1 MPSHKVVQFLLVVI
15 ALLGATGCSLNRKP
29 VVAIPPPPPREAPS
43 LAQNLPLSHT
53 FISPLIKGFSQARL
67 DPVVWV
73 ISKAEDAFRRGEREY
88 TAGHMEAA
96 KDQFNIAIQELL
108 QAPKPVVADKRLLQ
122 KLDYLVARIHAY
134 ELEALK
140 QGDGFT
146 EQFYEPAPLDEMATI
161 TIPENISA
169 AELQK
174 IAQED
179 LANTASDLPLVVNKR
194 VAAFIKF
201 FCCTRRGRE
210 ALEGGL
216 QRSGRY
222 RDMILRILQEEG
234 VPQDLIYLAQ
244 AESNFHAKARS
255 RAAAVGL
262 WQFIRGTGKLYGLE
276 RTWWADDRL
285 DPEKATRAAAKHLK
299 DLYDEFGNWYLAMA
313 GYNTGA
319 GNVKR
324 AIRRTG
330 SRDFWKLADRR
341 ALYRET
347 RSYIPII
354 VALTIINK
362 NPEKY
367 GLGDILPEPP
377 VAYETMTVEHPVDLR
392 LASEIVGSNLETI
405 RELNPSL
412 LRMTTP
418 NVPEFDLRIPLA
430 TRNLFARRI
439 AMVPPDKRVW
449 WRWHTV
455 HYGETLSGIAK
466 KFKTSVQA
474 IAEVNNLGADERLQE
489 AAELVIPVTRQ
500 QPPGGTHRIRPRET
514 LSGLARR
521 YNVSVSQLMMWN
533 QLDTTVIRAGS
544 LLHVGPPTAPP
555 PGSGTYRVRRGDSLS
570 RIANRYRVSVNQ
582 LMAWNQLSS
591 TRIHPGQTLRVGT
604 SAASSSGSALQQPP
618 GSGTYRVRR
627 GDSLSSIASRH
638 RVSVDQLVAWNQ
650 LSSTRIYPGQT
661 LRVGTS
667 AASSSGS
674 ALQQPPGSGTYRV
687 RRGDSLSSIASRH
700 RVSVDQ
706 LMAWNQL
713 SSTRIYPGQTLR
725 VGTSAASSSG
735 SAPQQPRGRVV
746 HRVRRGDSLSSIASR
761 YGVSV
766 SQLMAWNQLSSEIIH
781 PGQTLRVETST
792 TSSSG
797 SAPQQPRESVVH
809 RVRKGESLWE
819 IASNYNISVEALR
832 RTNSHLGR
840 TLHIGDR
847 VVIPAAR

>member
-1 MPSHKVVQFLLVVI
+1 MPINKVVQFLLLAT
-15 ALLGATGCSLNRKP
+15 ALLGATGCSLTRKP
-29 VVAIPPPPPREAPS
+29 VAAIPPPPREAPS

-53 FISPLIKGFSQARL
+53 VISPVIKGLAQVRL

-73 ISKAEDAFRRGEREY
+73 ISKAEDAFHRGEREY

-96 KDQFNIAIQELL
+96 KDQFNIAIQGLL

-122 KLDYLVARIHAY
+122 KLDYLIARIHAY

-179 LANTASDLPLVVNKR
+179 LANTVSDLPLVVNRR
-194 VAAFIKF
+194 VAALIKF
-201 FCCTRRGRE
+201 FCCTRRGRTT
-210 ALEGGL
+210 LEGGL
-216 QRSGRY
+216 RRSGRF
-222 RDMILRILQEEG
+222 RDMILQILKEEG

-244 AESNFHAKARS
+244 AESSFRATARS

-262 WQFIRGTGKLYGLE
+262 WQFIRSTGKLYGLE
-276 RTWWADDRL
+276 RTWWVDDRL

-299 DLYDEFGNWYLAMA
+299 DLYDEFGDWYLALA
-313 GYNTGA
+313 AYNTGA
-319 GNVKR
+319 ARVQRG
-324 AIRRTG
+324 IRRTG

-341 ALYRET
+341 TLFRET
-347 RSYIPII
+347 RTYVPII

-377 VAYETMTVEHPVDLR
+377 MAYDTVTVEHPVDLR
-392 LASEIVGSNLETI
+392 LVSEIAGSSLKTI

-418 NVPEFDLRIPLA
+418 NIPEFDLRIPLA
-430 TRNLFARRI
+430 TKNLFARRI

-474 IAEVNNLGADERLQE
+474 IAEVNNLDADERLQE

-533 QLDTTVIRAGS
+533 QLDSTVIRAGS
-544 LLHVGPPTAPP
+544 MLHVGPPTAPP

-591 TRIHPGQTLRVGT
+591 ALIHPASSRPDSARGDLCCILFGQRPA
-604 SAASSSGSALQQPP
+604 AASGFRWNFTGFAGATRFPAL
-618 GSGTYRVRR
+618 
-627 GDSLSSIASRH
+627 
-638 RVSVDQLVAWNQ
+638 
-650 LSSTRIYPGQT
+650 
-661 LRVGTS
+661 
-667 AASSSGS
+667 
-674 ALQQPPGSGTYRV
+674 
-687 RRGDSLSSIASRH
+687 
-700 RVSVDQ
+700 
-706 LMAWNQL
+706 
-713 SSTRIYPGQTLR
+713 
-725 VGTSAASSSG
+725 
-735 SAPQQPRGRVV
+735 
-746 HRVRRGDSLSSIASR
+746 
-761 YGVSV
+761 
-766 SQLMAWNQLSSEIIH
+766 
-781 PGQTLRVETST
+781 
-792 TSSSG
+792 
-797 SAPQQPRESVVH
+797 
-809 RVRKGESLWE
+809 
-819 IASNYNISVEALR
+819 
-832 RTNSHLGR
+832 
-840 TLHIGDR
+840 
-847 VVIPAAR
+847 PAVTE

>member
-15 ALLGATGCSLNRKP
+15 ALLGAMGCSLNRKP
-29 VVAIPPPPPREAPS
+29 VAAIPPPPPREAPS

-53 FISPLIKGFSQARL
+53 VISPVIKGFSQVRL
-67 DPVVWV
+67 DPVVWL
-73 ISKAEDAFRRGEREY
+73 ISKAEDAFHRGEREY

-122 KLDYLVARIHAY
+122 KLDYLVARIYAY

-146 EQFYEPAPLDEMATI
+146 EQFYEPAPLDEIATI

-179 LANTASDLPLVVNKR
+179 LANTVSDLPLVVNRR
-194 VAAFIKF
+194 VAALIKF
-201 FCCTRRGRE
+201 LCCTRRGRE
-210 ALEGGL
+210 TLEGGL
-216 QRSGRY
+216 QRSGHY

-255 RAAAVGL
+255 YAAAVGL
-262 WQFIRGTGKLYGLE
+262 WQFIRSTGKLYGLE

-299 DLYDEFGNWYLAMA
+299 DLYEMFGDWYLAMA
-313 GYNTGA
+313 AYNTGP

-330 SRDFWKLADRR
+330 SRDFWKIADRR
-341 ALYRET
+341 GVVQQT
-347 RSYIPII
+347 RTYVPII
-354 VALTIINK
+354 LALTIINK

-377 VAYETMTVEHPVDLR
+377 VAYETITVEHPVDLR

-466 KFKTSVQA
+466 KFKTSIQA
-474 IAEVNNLGADERLQE
+474 IAGVNNLDADERLQE

-533 QLDTTVIRAGS
+533 QLDSTVIRAGS

-570 RIANRYRVSVNQ
+570 SIASRYRVNVNQ

-591 TRIHPGQTLRVGT
+591 GLIH
-604 SAASSSGSALQQPP
+604 
-618 GSGTYRVRR
+618 
-627 GDSLSSIASRH
+627 
-638 RVSVDQLVAWNQ
+638 
-650 LSSTRIYPGQT
+650 
-661 LRVGTS
+661 
-667 AASSSGS
+667 
-674 ALQQPPGSGTYRV
+674 
-687 RRGDSLSSIASRH
+687 
-700 RVSVDQ
+700 
-706 LMAWNQL
+706 
-713 SSTRIYPGQTLR
+713 PGQTLR

-735 SAPQQPRGRVV
+735 SAPQQPRESVV

-761 YGVSV
+761 YRVSV

-781 PGQTLRVETST
+781 PGQTLRVGTSAA
-792 TSSSG
+792 SSSG
-797 SAPQQPRESVVH
+797 SAPQQPRENVVH

-819 IASNYNISVEALR
+819 IASNYNTSVEALR